1 MGTHTRRL
9 TAQASILLT
18 LGGIPYA
25 LYALAGNPLPD
36 RVPSW
41 SQVAERLTAHDDGTL
56 FLAALTWAGWFG
68 WASFAVPLLIELV
81 SFALRRRAPHIAGL
95 SWQQRRAAALVAA
108 ALAIGVTPA
117 VASADAQP
125 ISVAPAVA
133 APAVAVGATPPTYVV
148 ERGDWLYHVAD
159 RFLGDGDRYPEI
171 AALNPDLERA
181 DPRFPDH
188 IEARQRVQLPPD
200 AHDRGARAHASGSLA
215 AVAQPPPPAVPS
227 EPPPAPSPVPSEP
240 APSQSAESLH
250 EPNDDSGLDASLP
263 VTAAFAT
270 AGLLAAL
277 VMFRITRRR
286 QRQRQHRRPGRRI
299 PQPSEPAVER
309 RVRSA
314 AQPVDVNRLDHALR
328 TLAVGLRQRGQT
340 KTPDPAA
347 VWLSGGDVHLM
358 LAEADP
364 AAPPPFET
372 TEAAMTWTLP
382 ATAEVPNVDDVL
394 APLPALVTV
403 ASRPGGDHLLIDL
416 ERAGLLS
423 IGGDPAGAADLLR
436 YVSAELATNQWS
448 DDVEVVLAGFQSDDA
463 ESLVELGDGRVTTTA
478 SVSEAIHRAG
488 RRAAA
493 NAAAMSDADIPSA
506 FAGRIGDI
514 AADAWMPHVL
524 LIADPEG
531 ADNEVHELEL
541 QLERAGR
548 CAVAATV
555 VTSAATRWRIDVTA
569 DGSLAVDWLSITN
582 ATASRLPRDQLSHL
596 ASVMRTARATAR
608 VDQDVPAATDQE
620 PWAEGTD
627 AHGHLTN
634 AGDVPLA
641 REQERPQ
648 AVPPEQPPTART
660 VALTST
666 RPVIVST
673 LATVT
678 AKRRPA
684 ARSDAP
690 NDAEL
695 DADIEA
701 WYRPDRSRPRIAVLG
716 PAVVEAPGE
725 PPEERIRFYSELVV
739 YLAQRGR
746 VGATG
751 EQIDDA
757 LWPDRRV
764 NARSR
769 RVAISKARR
778 WLGEAADGT
787 QWLPPNAGS
796 DRLYRLAPGAL
807 LDWQLFRR
815 LRARGEARGAD
826 GAEDLRRALELVR
839 GEPLAGADLP
849 YSSGYRNPYTWLPGS
864 DIQPHNLASAVV
876 DTAHRLV
883 DLCLDAGDGAG
894 ARWAVERAWLADPAR
909 LDDHPWI
916 DAMRVARADG
926 RSAELRALLD
936 GLVRTREVEVPEDLS
951 PDTYAAI
958 NDLIGEFL
966 RSR

>member
-1 MGTHTRRL
+1 MGIHSRRFA
-9 TAQASILLT
+9 AQAGILLI

-56 FLAALTWAGWFG
+56 FLAALTWAGWIG
-68 WASFAVPLLIELV
+68 WASFAVPLLIELM

-108 ALAIGVTPA
+108 ALAIGATPA

-125 ISVAPAVA
+125 ISAAPAVA
-133 APAVAVGATPPTYVV
+133 APAVAASATAPTYVV
-148 ERGDWLYHVAD
+148 ERADWLYHVAS

-188 IEARQRVQLPPD
+188 IEANQRVQLPPD
-200 AHDRGARAHASGSLA
+200 AHDRGARAHARGTLA
-215 AVAQPPPPAVPS
+215 AVAQPPPAAPS
-227 EPPPAPSPVPSEP
+227 EPPPVPSPVPSEP
-240 APSQSAESLH
+240 APSPSAELSH
-250 EPNDDSGLDASLP
+250 EQEGDTSLDAVLP
-263 VTAAFAT
+263 VTAALAT

-277 VMFRITRRR
+277 VIFHLTRRR

-299 PQPSEPAVER
+299 PQPSDPVVER

-314 AQPVDVNRLDHALR
+314 AQPVDVNRLDHVLRALAVALR
-328 TLAVGLRQRGQT
+328 DRTQDKL
-340 KTPDPAA
+340 PDLAA

-364 AAPPPFET
+364 VAPPPFQT
-372 TEAAMTWTLP
+372 SEASMTWTLS
-382 ATAEVPNVDDVL
+382 ATADVPEVDDAL
-394 APLPALVTV
+394 APLPTLVAV

-416 ERAGLLS
+416 ERAGLLG
-423 IGGDPAGAADLLR
+423 IGGDPTRAADLLR
-436 YVSAELATNQWS
+436 YIVAELATNQWS
-448 DDVEVVLAGFQSDDA
+448 DDAEVVIAGFHPEDA
-463 ESLVELGDGRVTTTA
+463 ESLVELGGGRVTTAT
-478 SVSEAIHRAG
+478 SVSEAVHRAG
-488 RRAAA
+488 RRADT
-493 NAAAMSDADIPSA
+493 NAAAMSDAGVPSA
-506 FAGRIGDI
+506 FAGRVGDFV
-514 AADAWMPHVL
+514 ADAWMPHVL
-524 LIADPEG
+524 LIADAEG
-531 ADNEVHELEL
+531 ADNELRELEV

-548 CAVAATV
+548 CAVAAAV
-555 VTSAATRWRIDVTA
+555 ISAATRWRIDVTTA
-569 DGSLAVDWLSITN
+569 GTLAVDWLSVTN
-582 ATASRLPRDQLSHL
+582 ATASRLPREQLTRL
-596 ASVMRTARATAR
+596 ASVMRAARATLP
-608 VDQDVPAATDQE
+608 VDEPVPAATEQE

-627 AHGHLTN
+627 AQGHLIDM
-634 AGDVPLA
+634 GEVLLA
-641 REQERPQ
+641 REEERPE
-648 AVPPEQPPTART
+648 VVLLDQPASAHTD
-660 VALTST
+660 ALTST
-666 RPVIVST
+666 RPVIAST
-673 LATVT
+673 FTQV
-678 AKRRPA
+678 KRRPA
-684 ARSDAP
+684 ARSGGP
-690 NDAEL
+690 NDTEL

-701 WYRPDRSRPRIAVLG
+701 WYRPDRHRPRVAVLG
-716 PAVVEAPGE
+716 PVVVEAPGE

-739 YLAQRGR
+739 YLAQRGG

-778 WLGEAADGT
+778 WLGETADGT
-787 QWLPPNAGS
+787 QWLPPNVGS
-796 DRLYRLAPGAL
+796 DRLYRLLPGAL

-826 GAEDLRRALELVR
+826 GAEDLRRALDLVR
-839 GEPLAGADLP
+839 GEPLAGAELP

-876 DTAHRLV
+876 DTAHQLV
-883 DLCLDAGDGAG
+883 RLCLEAGDTAG
-894 ARWAVERAWLADPAR
+894 ARRAVDQAWLADPAR

-926 RSAELRALLD
+926 RSAELRALFD
-936 GLVRTREVEVPEDLS
+936 DLVRTREVEVPEDLS

-958 NDLIGEFL
+958 NDLIGELL